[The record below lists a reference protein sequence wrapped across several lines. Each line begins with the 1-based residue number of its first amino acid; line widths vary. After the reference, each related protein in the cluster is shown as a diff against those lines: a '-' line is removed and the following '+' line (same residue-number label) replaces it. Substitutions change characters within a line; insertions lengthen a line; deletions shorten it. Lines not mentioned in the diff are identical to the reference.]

1 MKMLQGYIAGN
12 PMTDKKFD
20 TDGKIKFFHGMGLIS
35 DELYEVMKI
44 ITQFLYSFI
53 YFSQAVILATLQEA
67 SCILAPNK
75 RKKKSFLLFKSEG

>member
-53 YFSQAVILATLQEA
+53 
-67 SCILAPNK
+67 
-75 RKKKSFLLFKSEG
+75 

>member
-12 PMTDKKFD
+12 PMTDKIFD

-35 DELYEVMKI
+35 DELYEVMKT

-53 YFSQAVILATLQEA
+53 
-67 SCILAPNK
+67 
-75 RKKKSFLLFKSEG
+75 